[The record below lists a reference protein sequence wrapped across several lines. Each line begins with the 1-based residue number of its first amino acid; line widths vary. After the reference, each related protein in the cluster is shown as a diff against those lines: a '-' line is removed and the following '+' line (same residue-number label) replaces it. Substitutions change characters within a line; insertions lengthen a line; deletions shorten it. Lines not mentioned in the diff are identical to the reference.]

1 MYDNHF
7 STSTLHVMASGF
19 SILALK
25 FRQTWAFCTKNAGL
39 AYMVHHYGHK
49 VDFVADRVVYIG
61 QRVLVQI
68 NSRPLRN
75 AATEPD

>member
-1 MYDNHF
+1 MGF
-7 STSTLHVMASGF
+7 LHYKM
-19 SILALK
+19 LD
-25 FRQTWAFCTKNAGL
+25 L

-61 QRVLVQI
+61 QRVLEQI

-75 AATEPD
+75 TATEPD